1 MREQVGHYQS
11 FVCRVLPLFLLS
23 FFSPVCLNAGGRFV
37 KKKRRRQSTRKERKN
52 EKNSVMDHHRTRSQK
67 IIVSSSPLGHCGTAG
82 IPMGENGP
90 F

>member
-1 MREQVGHYQS
+1 MPAGDLS
-11 FVCRVLPLFLLS
+11 KSKGGDRVQ
-23 FFSPVCLNAGGRFV
+23 G
-37 KKKRRRQSTRKERKN
+37 KKERK
-52 EKNSVMDHHRTRSQK
+52 KNSVMDHHRTRSQK